1 MVIRKRTVI
10 IFVLIG
16 ILAVT
21 VYFYLN
27 QDQTT
32 FQDIT
37 LQEKEILDQLN
48 LVLENDQN
56 YTNEKSYDFFIE
68 YKLKR
73 DRLRSKE
80 MEILKE
86 IIHDPNSDKDMRY
99 EAQKN
104 LQKII
109 RSIEKELIIE
119 NMIKGKG
126 YDDSII
132 VLSDDFASVI
142 VKTEGLDDKQVAQI
156 CDIVSKSTN
165 LSLDKITITEH
176 N

>member
-99 EAQKN
+99 EAQKTYKDYPQYRKRIN
-104 LQKII
+104 
-109 RSIEKELIIE
+109 
-119 NMIKGKG
+119 
-126 YDDSII
+126 
-132 VLSDDFASVI
+132 
-142 VKTEGLDDKQVAQI
+142 
-156 CDIVSKSTN
+156 
-165 LSLDKITITEH
+165 H
-176 N
+176 

>member
-1 MVIRKRTVI
+1 MVIKKRTVI
-10 IFVLIG
+10 IFVIIG

-21 VYFYLN
+21 VYFYIN
-27 QDQTT
+27 QDQPT

-37 LQEKEILDQLN
+37 YQEKEVLGQLN
-48 LVLENDQN
+48 LTIDDGQN
-56 YTNEKSYDFFIE
+56 HINEESYDFFIE

-86 IIHDPNSDKDMRY
+86 IIHDPNSDKDMRQ
-99 EAQKN
+99 EAQKD

-109 RSIEKELIIE
+109 RSIEKELIVE

-142 VKTEGLDDKQVAQI
+142 VKTKGLDDKQVAQI

>member
-1 MVIRKRTVI
+1 MFIKNRNIIITFLIVILI
-10 IFVLIG
+10 I
-16 ILAVT
+16 T

-27 QDQTT
+27 QDQSV

-37 LQEKEILDQLN
+37 HQEKEIFDQLN
-48 LVLENDQN
+48 LTMDDDQD
-56 YTNEKSYDFFIE
+56 EDIYDFFIE

-73 DRLRSKE
+73 ERLRSKE
-80 MEILKE
+80 MELLKE
-86 IIHDPNSDKDMRY
+86 IIHDPNSDNGTRK
-99 EAQKN
+99 EAQNN
-104 LQKII
+104 LHRII
-109 RSIEKELIIE
+109 RSMEKELIVE

-132 VLSDDFASVI
+132 YLSDDFASVI
-142 VKTEGLDDKQVAQI
+142 VKTKGLDDKQVAQI
-156 CDIVSKSTN
+156 CDIVSRGTN